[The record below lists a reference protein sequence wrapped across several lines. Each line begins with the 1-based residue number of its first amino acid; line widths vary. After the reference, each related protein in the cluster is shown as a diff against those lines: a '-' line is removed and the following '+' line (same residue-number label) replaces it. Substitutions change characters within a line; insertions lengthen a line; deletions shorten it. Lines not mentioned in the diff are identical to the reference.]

1 MRSPERV
8 PTFQWDLGGLLVFL
22 PVLYGPGTKLRV
34 YVSLGDGA
42 RFIPT
47 DAQSRLRSN
56 KEPGCRKTSQNGNHT
71 VLYIGQT
78 SDLSERFDNHHKK
91 TCFDRNRKTHIAAM
105 LESSEAKRLRIE
117 GDLISNYSPT
127 CNN

>member
-1 MRSPERV
+1 MTDNTITATGASGSNYRFYLYP
-8 PTFQWDLGGLLVFL
+8 WDANLKALGGVYM
-22 PVLYGPGTKLRV
+22 VL
-34 YVSLGDGA
+34 
-42 RFIPT
+42 
-47 DAQSRLRSN
+47 
-56 KEPGCRKTSQNGNHT
+56 RKTSQNGNHT

-91 TCFDRNRKTHIAAM
+91 SCFDRNRKTHIAAM

-127 CNN
+127 CNGN